1 LRLFLFTVHCSPFT
15 QFRRVVTPSPITSTP
30 PGALDLT
37 GRAVVRRRALQRAT
51 TAVLEEAG
59 YEELSPP
66 TFEYEEV
73 FRRAGGAELAEKL
86 IRFVDLDGRIL
97 ALRYDFTSSI
107 ARMAA
112 TTFADAPRPLRFFYS
127 GPVYR
132 QEPDRGGRA
141 RETLQVGAEL
151 LGEPDLAAD
160 VEIVRLTLALS
171 RAAGVR
177 DFQLNL
183 GHAGVLADG
192 LSALDETLRADVR
205 RWIDRKDRGSLA
217 RALDGDRTSARAL
230 LDLPFVIGRREALD
244 TALRNAPEGARPALA
259 HLAALDSALGPE
271 ERSHLVYDLGEVRG
285 LDYYTGIH
293 FELFVAGAGRAAG
306 AGGRYDELMGRFGRA
321 MPAVGVSLDLDAI
334 AELPA

>member
-1 LRLFLFTVHCSPFT
+1 LRLFLFTVHCSPFP

-37 GRAVVRRRALQRAT
+37 GQAVVRRRALQRAT

>member
-1 LRLFLFTVHCSPFT
+1 MTRS
-15 QFRRVVTPSPITSTP
+15 SITAIP

-37 GRAVVRRRALQRAT
+37 GQAVVRRRALQYAMT
-51 TAVLEEAG
+51 SVLKEAG
-59 YEELSPP
+59 FEELSPP

-86 IRFVDLDGRIL
+86 IRLVDLDGRIL

-112 TTFADAPRPLRFFYS
+112 TTFADAPQPLRFYYS

-151 LGEPDLAAD
+151 LGAPDIAGD
-160 VEIVRLTLALS
+160 VEMVRLTIALARS
-171 RAAGVR
+171 AGVR

-192 LSALDETLRADVR
+192 LAALDETLRPDVR

-217 RALDGDRTSARAL
+217 RALEGAPASARAL
-230 LDLPFVIGRREALD
+230 LDLSFVIGRRDALD
-244 TALRNAPEGARPALA
+244 AVLRTAPDGARPALA
-259 HLAALDSALGPE
+259 HLAALDSALRPE
-271 ERSHLVYDLGEVRG
+271 ERTHLVYDLGEVRG

>member
-1 LRLFLFTVHCSPFT
+1 MA
-15 QFRRVVTPSPITSTP
+15 PSPTTATP
-30 PGALDLT
+30 PGALDLS
-37 GRAVVRRRALQRAT
+37 GPAVRRRRSLQRAS
-51 TAVLEEAG
+51 TAVLEDAG
-59 YEELSPP
+59 FVELSPP

-73 FRRAGGAELAEKL
+73 FRRAGGAEVAEKL

-112 TTFADAPRPLRFFYS
+112 TTFADSPRPLRFYYS

-151 LGEPDLAAD
+151 LGDAGLEAD
-160 VEIVRLTLALS
+160 VEIVRLTLALAK
-171 RAAGVR
+171 AAGVP

-183 GHAGVLADG
+183 GHAGVLAEG
-192 LSALDETLRADVR
+192 LAALDDTLRAEVR

-217 RALDGDRTSARAL
+217 RALDDAPPEARAL
-230 LDLPFVIGRREALD
+230 LDLPFVMGRREVID
-244 TALRNAPEGARPALA
+244 TVLRTASNGARPALQ
-259 HLAALDSALGPE
+259 HLAALDAALTAD
-271 ERSHLVYDLGEVRG
+271 ERTHIVYDLGEVRG